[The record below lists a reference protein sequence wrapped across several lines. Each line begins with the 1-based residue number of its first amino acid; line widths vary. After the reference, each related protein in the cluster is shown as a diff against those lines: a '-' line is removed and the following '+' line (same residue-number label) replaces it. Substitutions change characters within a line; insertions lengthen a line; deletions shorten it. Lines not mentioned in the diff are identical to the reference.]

1 MIGPAGGKHMNKN
14 SLLKICDLTSE
25 EIFHILEDAAAFSSS
40 QSDWQFPRKT
50 LVANLF
56 LSRARGH
63 ISHLPA
69 RSISWAP
76 VWKISLHREAA
87 WKRVKACMT
96 R

>member
-1 MIGPAGGKHMNKN
+1 MNKN

-69 RSISWAP
+69 LSISWAP

-87 WKRVKACMT
+87 WKRAKACMT